1 MIHSNDTTE
10 LLKKSLDNKL
20 NIAIYNLTF
29 ADIVNM
35 KRSILDE
42 VVHKSKIKAYLLEKL
57 KPYRYIDDLNDLRDG
72 AYIRWLSISPD
83 DDPPYFLNRGAIFC
97 NVSITKEG
105 ISLICKAITNGRYF
119 LLKQVDRYVFFQK
132 LSYQELLILQAID
145 MVNYK
150 ST

>member
-1 MIHSNDTTE
+1 MTSLDEAE

-20 NIAIYNLTF
+20 NVAIYNLTF
-29 ADIVNM
+29 SDILKM
-35 KRSILDE
+35 KRSIIDE

-57 KPYRYIDDLNDLRDG
+57 KPYRYIDDLNDLREG

-97 NVSITKEG
+97 NVSISHQG
-105 ISLICKAITNGRYF
+105 ISLYCKSITTGRYF
-119 LLKQVDRYVFFQK
+119 LLKNVDQYVFFQK

-145 MVNYK
+145 MVKYK